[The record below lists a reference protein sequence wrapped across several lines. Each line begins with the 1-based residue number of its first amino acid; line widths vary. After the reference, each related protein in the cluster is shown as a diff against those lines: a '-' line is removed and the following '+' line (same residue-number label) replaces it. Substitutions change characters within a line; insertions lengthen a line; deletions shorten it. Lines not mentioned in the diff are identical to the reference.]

1 MIEYAWEGLSLR
13 KRVQMFI
20 KNTEDTDELRALL
33 NFRQSGLV
41 EYSADPYVER
51 RVGKFLSDT
60 VTPLL
65 ITQSGAWAKRE

>member
-1 MIEYAWEGLSLR
+1 
-13 KRVQMFI
+13 MFI

-41 EYSADPYVER
+41 EYSADPHVER